1 MKYRDDHFAIYRGKE
16 YRLGVGKERDLT
28 LYSDDPADLLMG
40 FDKIDNCLFSRQV
53 KKEDLSS
60 YYSVGTLAL
69 YKGIEFGIMT
79 TKGDKVLIT
88 TGGVGWT
95 RKFIEELGLEQVD
108 LGVYEKWVDE
118 KDLEKVWEEK
128 SSIRLL

>member
-1 MKYRDDHFAIYRGKE
+1 MKYRRGLFAVYRGKE
-16 YRLGVGKERDLT
+16 YELGVGKEHELT
-28 LYSDDPADLLMG
+28 LYSEDPIDLQIG
-40 FDKIDNCLFSRQV
+40 FKQIDENTFSLEV

-69 YKGIEFGIMT
+69 YKGFEFGIRT
-79 TKGDKVLIT
+79 VDGEKILISSS
-88 TGGVGWT
+88 GENWT

-108 LGVYEKWVDE
+108 LRVYEKWVDE
-118 KDLEKVWEEK
+118 KDLEKVWEKK